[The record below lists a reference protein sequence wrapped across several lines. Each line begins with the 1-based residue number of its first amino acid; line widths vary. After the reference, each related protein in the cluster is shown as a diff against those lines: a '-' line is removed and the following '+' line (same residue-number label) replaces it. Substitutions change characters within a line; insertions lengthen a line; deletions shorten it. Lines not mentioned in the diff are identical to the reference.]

1 MAGHEIAEVTGELV
15 PVVLFVMIGVIVVGN
30 RYFRHKERTQMQ
42 DTLRAAYERGQTVQ
56 PELLAMMTTDPRP
69 LKPTYGP
76 ERDLRRGLF
85 WIAWALALLAAGGA
99 RPRAGGGGAGGRDG
113 GGRTCGPA
121 SGSGPGPE
129 GPQRDGTAVRL
140 PLLRGGPQSHGGGG
154 GHGCAPGY
162 GEVAREARPRKTQA
176 TDGGRGG
183 PAVAGHG

>member
-99 RPRAGGGGAGGRDG
+99 FYYYDPSNDTTGAFMGFACFPGFVGLAYLIIYFLTRD
-113 GGRTCGPA
+113 
-121 SGSGPGPE
+121 
-129 GPQRDGTAVRL
+129 
-140 PLLRGGPQSHGGGG
+140 
-154 GHGCAPGY
+154 
-162 GEVAREARPRKTQA
+162 KT
-176 TDGGRGG
+176 RR
-183 PAVAGHG
+183 

>member
-15 PVVLFVMIGVIVVGN
+15 PVVLFLMIGAIIVGN

-99 RPRAGGGGAGGRDG
+99 FYYYDPSNDTTGAFMGFACFPGFVGLAYLIIYFLTRD
-113 GGRTCGPA
+113 
-121 SGSGPGPE
+121 
-129 GPQRDGTAVRL
+129 
-140 PLLRGGPQSHGGGG
+140 
-154 GHGCAPGY
+154 
-162 GEVAREARPRKTQA
+162 KT
-176 TDGGRGG
+176 RR
-183 PAVAGHG
+183 

>member
-15 PVVLFVMIGVIVVGN
+15 PVALFLMIGAIVVGN

-99 RPRAGGGGAGGRDG
+99 FYYYDPSNDTTGAFMGFACFPGFVGLAYLIIYFLTRD
-113 GGRTCGPA
+113 
-121 SGSGPGPE
+121 
-129 GPQRDGTAVRL
+129 
-140 PLLRGGPQSHGGGG
+140 
-154 GHGCAPGY
+154 
-162 GEVAREARPRKTQA
+162 KT
-176 TDGGRGG
+176 RR
-183 PAVAGHG
+183 

>member
-15 PVVLFVMIGVIVVGN
+15 PVVLFLMIGAIIVGN

-99 RPRAGGGGAGGRDG
+99 FYYYDPSNDTTGAFMGFACFPGFVGLAYLINYFLTRD
-113 GGRTCGPA
+113 
-121 SGSGPGPE
+121 
-129 GPQRDGTAVRL
+129 
-140 PLLRGGPQSHGGGG
+140 
-154 GHGCAPGY
+154 
-162 GEVAREARPRKTQA
+162 KT
-176 TDGGRGG
+176 RR
-183 PAVAGHG
+183 

>member
-1 MAGHEIAEVTGELV
+1 MAGQEIAEVTGELV
-15 PVVLFVMIGVIVVGN
+15 PVVLFLMIGAIIVGN

-99 RPRAGGGGAGGRDG
+99 FYYYDPSNDTTGAFMGFACFPGFVGLAYLIIYFLTRD
-113 GGRTCGPA
+113 
-121 SGSGPGPE
+121 
-129 GPQRDGTAVRL
+129 
-140 PLLRGGPQSHGGGG
+140 
-154 GHGCAPGY
+154 
-162 GEVAREARPRKTQA
+162 KT
-176 TDGGRGG
+176 RR
-183 PAVAGHG
+183 